1 MPQLLT
7 GFGVSNAVRLTW
19 GLPGIVDP
27 VPTASVVALVSRYGL
42 LAVFG
47 GSLIEG
53 EVILIVAATLSE
65 HGVLSPIGVW
75 LAAST
80 GAWFGH
86 LFWFTTGRAIRGRR
100 LAPGSATFR
109 ARAAKVKRLIEAR
122 PVTAIFLLQYLY
134 GLRLVGAVAFGL
146 TELSLLRFALYEIA
160 NCLVWAGLIGGVA
173 YLLGGLVTEIFQGWM
188 SSPVFPSDRNSW
200 LRLLAGRRRHG
211 SGRQRIPGVPRR
223 GPSADR
229 RRRSYGPIPRCVD
242 AWRPVVSA
250 Q

>member
-1 MPQLLT
+1 M
-7 GFGVSNAVRLTW
+7 
-19 GLPGIVDP
+19 PGIVDP

-65 HGVLSPIGVW
+65 HGVLNPIGVW

-80 GAWFGH
+80 GAWLGH
-86 LFWFTTGRAIRGRR
+86 LCWFTTGRALRGRR
-100 LAPGSATFR
+100 LTPGFAAFR
-109 ARAAKVKRLIEAR
+109 ARAAKVKQLIEAR

-146 TELSLLRFALYEIA
+146 TELSLRRFALYQIV

-173 YLLGGLVTEIFQGWM
+173 YLLGGLATEIFHGWFQWIWM
-188 SSPVFPSDRNSW
+188 IASAGLVVLLLGFVD
-200 LRLLAGRRRHG
+200 RLLE
-211 SGRQRIPGVPRR
+211 RIKT
-223 GPSADR
+223 
-229 RRRSYGPIPRCVD
+229 
-242 AWRPVVSA
+242 
-250 Q
+250 